1 MELKRSCMYYSFF
14 HSKVLIVPSGI
25 ETWKALSEHRR
36 LRVLIVP
43 SGIETTAKTP
53 VIPTSG
59 GINCT

>member
-1 MELKRSCMYYSFF
+1 MMLYMY
-14 HSKVLIVPSGI
+14 L
-25 ETWKALSEHRR
+25 
-36 LRVLIVP
+36 VLIVP

>member
-1 MELKRSCMYYSFF
+1 MEGTHMK
-14 HSKVLIVPSGI
+14 
-25 ETWKALSEHRR
+25 
-36 LRVLIVP
+36 VLIVP